1 MRIIGGEWRGR
12 KIEEPRGRDV
22 TRPTTD
28 RVREA
33 CASMVMS
40 AFDFDLD
47 EVRVLDAFGGSG
59 ALGLEMLSRGA
70 RSLTTFEI
78 DRNAARLITKN
89 IESLC
94 RDRARWRV
102 ITGDML
108 ASASRGRVPGGP
120 FDLVLLDPPYAF
132 GAEPVEELLQ
142 KLAQQGLLAP
152 GAYALFEHA
161 AADAGAH
168 PAGFEIVR
176 ENVKKPFGGFI
187 YLRVDRYG
195 VYLVYTLC
203 KDFGNGRSQSFHA
216 LVVLQDERERCEQV
230 LCGQLMAI
238 HLRSLRS

>member
-59 ALGLEMLSRGA
+59 ALGIEMLSRGA

-102 ITGDML
+102 VMGDVL

-142 KLAQQGLLAP
+142 NLAQQGLLAQ

-161 AADAGAH
+161 AADTGAH
-168 PAGFEIVR
+168 PTGFETVR
-176 ENVKKPFGGFI
+176 EK
-187 YLRVDRYG
+187 RYG
-195 VYLVYTLC
+195 ITAVDLLRWSATNEA
-203 KDFGNGRSQSFHA
+203 GNAGDSDHDDDA
-216 LVVLQDERERCEQV
+216 LLEDAHE
-230 LCGQLMAI
+230 
-238 HLRSLRS
+238 

>member
-59 ALGLEMLSRGA
+59 ALGIEMLSRGA
-70 RSLTTFEI
+70 HSLTTFEI

-94 RDRARWRV
+94 RDRSRWRV
-102 ITGDML
+102 VTGDVL
-108 ASASRGRVPGGP
+108 ASLARSR
-120 FDLVLLDPPYAF
+120 
-132 GAEPVEELLQ
+132 
-142 KLAQQGLLAP
+142 
-152 GAYALFEHA
+152 
-161 AADAGAH
+161 AGW
-168 PAGFEIVR
+168 
-176 ENVKKPFGGFI
+176 
-187 YLRVDRYG
+187 
-195 VYLVYTLC
+195 
-203 KDFGNGRSQSFHA
+203 SF
-216 LVVLQDERERCEQV
+216 
-230 LCGQLMAI
+230 
-238 HLRSLRS
+238 

>member
-59 ALGLEMLSRGA
+59 ALGIEMLSRGA

-94 RDRARWRV
+94 RDRSRWRV
-102 ITGDML
+102 VTGDVL
-108 ASASRGRVPGGP
+108 VSASRGRVPGGP

-142 KLAQQGLLAP
+142 NLSQQGLLAP
-152 GAYALFEHA
+152 GAFALFEHA
-161 AADAGAH
+161 ATDAGAH
-168 PAGFEIVR
+168 PAGFETVR
-176 ENVKKPFGGFI
+176 EK
-187 YLRVDRYG
+187 RYG
-195 VYLVYTLC
+195 ITSVDLLRWVAE
-203 KDFGNGRSQSFHA
+203 DENDHA
-216 LVVLQDERERCEQV
+216 GENENDEDAPSEDTHE
-230 LCGQLMAI
+230 
-238 HLRSLRS
+238 

>member
-70 RSLTTFEI
+70 RSRTTFEI

-102 ITGDML
+102 VTGDVL
-108 ASASRGRVPGGP
+108 ASARAAACRAVPSTWSCSIR
-120 FDLVLLDPPYAF
+120 LM
-132 GAEPVEELLQ
+132 
-142 KLAQQGLLAP
+142 LLAP
-152 GAYALFEHA
+152 SRSRSCCRTWLSKACWQGAYALFEQ
-161 AADAGAH
+161 
-168 PAGFEIVR
+168 PR
-176 ENVKKPFGGFI
+176 PM
-187 YLRVDRYG
+187 R
-195 VYLVYTLC
+195 
-203 KDFGNGRSQSFHA
+203 A
-216 LVVLQDERERCEQV
+216 LTRPV
-230 LCGQLMAI
+230 
-238 HLRSLRS
+238 LRSSREALA

>member
-1 MRIIGGEWRGR
+1 
-12 KIEEPRGRDV
+12 
-22 TRPTTD
+22 
-28 RVREA
+28 
-33 CASMVMS
+33 MVMS

-102 ITGDML
+102 VTGDVL
-108 ASASRGRVPGGP
+108 VSASRGRVPGGP

-132 GAEPVEELLQ
+132 GAKPVDELLQ
-142 KLAQQGLLAP
+142 NLAQQGLLTP
-152 GAYALFEHA
+152 GAYALFERA

-168 PAGFEIVR
+168 PAGFVTVR
-176 ENVKKPFGGFI
+176 EK
-187 YLRVDRYG
+187 RYG
-195 VYLVYTLC
+195 ITSVDLLRWVGEGEDDDIAT
-203 KDFGNGRSQSFHA
+203 DADDSDGTTF
-216 LVVLQDERERCEQV
+216 REDAHE
-230 LCGQLMAI
+230 
-238 HLRSLRS
+238 

>member
-102 ITGDML
+102 VTGDML
-108 ASASRGRVPGGP
+108 VSASRGRVPGGP

-142 KLAQQGLLAP
+142 DLRNLTMSKAEAYRGKRGRDLNELK
-152 GAYALFEHA
+152 GAIRSAVSNYLFKA
-161 AADAGAH
+161 T
-168 PAGFEIVR
+168 
-176 ENVKKPFGGFI
+176 K
-187 YLRVDRYG
+187 
-195 VYLVYTLC
+195 
-203 KDFGNGRSQSFHA
+203 RSPM
-216 LVVLQDERERCEQV
+216 VLPVITR
-230 LCGQLMAI
+230 L
-238 HLRSLRS
+238 

>member
-102 ITGDML
+102 VTGDML

-132 GAEPVEELLQ
+132 GAEPVEILLQ
-142 KLAQQGLLAP
+142 NLAQQGLLAP

-161 AADAGAH
+161 ARARPRPNGPIRLSPRRHPGPQSAGSRRHADGSPRSRPRGAGAG
-168 PAGFEIVR
+168 P
-176 ENVKKPFGGFI
+176 
-187 YLRVDRYG
+187 
-195 VYLVYTLC
+195 
-203 KDFGNGRSQSFHA
+203 S
-216 LVVLQDERERCEQV
+216 ER
-230 LCGQLMAI
+230 A
-238 HLRSLRS
+238 

>member
-102 ITGDML
+102 VTGDML

-132 GAEPVEELLQ
+132 GAEPVEILLQ
-142 KLAQQGLLAP
+142 NLAQQGLLAP

-161 AADAGAH
+161 AADAARIRQALRQCAESATALPRSTCFVGSAMTMVRKIA
-168 PAGFEIVR
+168 PA
-176 ENVKKPFGGFI
+176 PM
-187 YLRVDRYG
+187 L
-195 VYLVYTLC
+195 TTP
-203 KDFGNGRSQSFHA
+203 
-216 LVVLQDERERCEQV
+216 
-230 LCGQLMAI
+230 MP
-238 HLRSLRS
+238 

>member
-59 ALGLEMLSRGA
+59 ALGIEMLSRGA

-102 ITGDML
+102 VTGDVL
-108 ASASRGRVPGGP
+108 ASASRVRVPGGP

-132 GAEPVEELLQ
+132 G
-142 KLAQQGLLAP
+142 
-152 GAYALFEHA
+152 
-161 AADAGAH
+161 DTGAH
-168 PAGFEIVR
+168 PTGFETVR
-176 ENVKKPFGGFI
+176 EK
-187 YLRVDRYG
+187 RYG
-195 VYLVYTLC
+195 ITSVDLLRWSAT
-203 KDFGNGRSQSFHA
+203 NGADNADDSDN
-216 LVVLQDERERCEQV
+216 DEDAPLEDAHE
-230 LCGQLMAI
+230 
-238 HLRSLRS
+238 